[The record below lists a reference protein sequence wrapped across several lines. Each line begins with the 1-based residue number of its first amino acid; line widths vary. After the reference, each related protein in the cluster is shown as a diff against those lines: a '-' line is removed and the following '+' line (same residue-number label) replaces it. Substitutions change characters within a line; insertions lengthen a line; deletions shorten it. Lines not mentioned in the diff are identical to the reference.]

1 MSPERYEG
9 IEDLD
14 LTRWVRAGDTVAWT
28 QGAGEPTSIAERLLE
43 QRHDIGRFNV
53 LLGTTYTDLVRPE
66 HTDVVR
72 FLGFGVVGAGK
83 RLAAHGAFDIYPANL
98 SQLPSLLA
106 AGSPKVD
113 ILVLQV
119 SEADE
124 HGWHTLGA
132 VNGYVH
138 YAIAQAR
145 VVIAEVNA
153 RAPVAASR
161 TKFRSEDF
169 TALVHVDRPLVE
181 VTDRE
186 PTVTDVAIGAHV
198 AGLIPD
204 RAVLQLGIGGVPSA
218 VAAALLDRRHLGLHS
233 GVIGDRVLDLI
244 ESGAVDNAYKEI
256 DTGRSVTG
264 VLAGSRRLY
273 QRADRRADLRIEPVD
288 YTHSPAVLGQIRR
301 FVAINS
307 ALEVDLTGQVGA
319 EVVGTRYVSTIGG
332 QADFARAASA
342 SEGGCSIIALPARTS
357 RGEPRIV
364 PTLRSGVVSTPR
376 ADVDTVVTEYGVAH
390 LRGRSIRDRVHALAE
405 VAHPDDRDDLLR
417 RAAAAVAGY
426 S

>member
-9 IEDLD
+9 TENLD
-14 LTRWVRAGDTVAWT
+14 LRRWVRPGDVVAWT
-28 QGAGEPTSIAERLLE
+28 QGAGEPTGIAERLLE
-43 QRHDIGRFNV
+43 QRHDIGKFSV
-53 LLGTTYTDLVRPE
+53 LLGTTYTNLVQPE
-66 HTDVVR
+66 HTDCVR

-83 RLAAHGAFDIYPANL
+83 RLAAQGAFDVYPANL
-98 SQLPSLLA
+98 SQVPALLA
-106 AGSPKVD
+106 AGTPRVD
-113 ILVLQV
+113 VLVLQV

-124 HGWHTLGA
+124 DGWHSLGA

-138 YAIAQAR
+138 AAIVQAR

-153 RAPVAASR
+153 QAPMAASR
-161 TKFRSEDF
+161 TRFRAEEF

-181 VTDRE
+181 VADRD
-186 PTVTDVAIGAHV
+186 PTAIDEAIGAHV
-198 AGLIPD
+198 VALVPE

-218 VAAALLDRRHLGLHS
+218 VAAALIGRCHLGLHS

-244 ESGAVDNAYKEI
+244 EAGAVDNAYKEI
-256 DTGRSVTG
+256 DTGESVTG

-273 QRADRRADLRIEPVD
+273 QRAHRRPDLRIEPVD
-288 YTHSPAVLGQIRR
+288 YTHNPAVLGQLRR

-332 QADFARAASA
+332 QADFARAAAA

-357 RGEPRIV
+357 KGDPRIV
-364 PTLRSGVVSTPR
+364 PALRSGVVSTPR
-376 ADVDTVVTEYGVAH
+376 ADVDAVVTEYGVAH
-390 LRGRSIRDRVHALAE
+390 LRGRSIRDRVHALAA

-417 RAAAAVAGY
+417 RAPEIVAGY
-426 S
+426 A